1 MESSV
6 CLEEFNKY
14 LTNVKKASANT
25 LASYLRD
32 VRQLD
37 DYLRSHDL
45 SELAEV
51 DDEELEGYITWLR
64 HNGKSPATVSRSIA
78 SLKCFYGHML
88 DLGVVEHNPASGLVP
103 EKSVQRLP
111 QILTS

>member
-45 SELAEV
+45 SELAEA

-64 HNGKSPATVSRSIA
+64 HNGKSRRRCRGA
-78 SLKCFYGHML
+78 
-88 DLGVVEHNPASGLVP
+88 
-103 EKSVQRLP
+103 
-111 QILTS
+111 